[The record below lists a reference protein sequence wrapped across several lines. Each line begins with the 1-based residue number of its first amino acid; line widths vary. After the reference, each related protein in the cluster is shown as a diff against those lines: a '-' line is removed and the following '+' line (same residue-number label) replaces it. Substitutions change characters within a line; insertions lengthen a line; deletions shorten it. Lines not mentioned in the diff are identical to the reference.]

1 MLKKTIKQL
10 QKVKMNYLH
19 LHLTDDEGW
28 RIEIPALKE
37 LTEFGAYRCANTEEC
52 LEPQYG
58 SGQSKDSV
66 ANGFISAAEYEDLLG
81 FAKVSFKVRLTLIGK
96 FPGIGQTDFWEIHPK
111 KKFSR

>member
-81 FAKVSFKVRLTLIGK
+81 FAKVSFKVQFNTLRPLLTIN
-96 FPGIGQTDFWEIHPK
+96 
-111 KKFSR
+111 

>member
-1 MLKKTIKQL
+1 
-10 QKVKMNYLH
+10 MNYLH

-81 FAKVSFKVRLTLIGK
+81 FAKVSFKVKFNTLRPLLIESPST
-96 FPGIGQTDFWEIHPK
+96 FNNQFRTMMCIL
-111 KKFSR
+111 

>member
-37 LTEFGAYRCANTEEC
+37 LTEFGAYRCANAEEC

-81 FAKVSFKVRLTLIGK
+81 FAKVSFKCTGALARPISGK
-96 FPGIGQTDFWEIHPK
+96 FIQILMSFPEIG
-111 KKFSR
+111 